1 MSNIVKITKRTQ
13 LQSGYYPLLQTS
25 YRFQKFDG
33 TWSHEIVRE
42 TVQRGDVVCVLP
54 YDPAQQCF
62 ILIEQ
67 LRIAAVLEAERN
79 GRPATGRVIEA
90 VSGCIDDGE
99 SPEQAARRELHE
111 ESGLIAREM
120 IDLGS
125 VLTNPGMCDERL
137 YFYIALVEAPMGEG
151 TFGIAEEGEDIR
163 LQYFE
168 QSALETLLSGGRIDK
183 AGALLLLY
191 KFRAYLNR

>member
-1 MSNIVKITKRTQ
+1 MSDIVKITKRTQ
-13 LQSGYYPLLQTS
+13 LKSGYYPILQTR

-33 TWSHEIVRE
+33 DWSHEIVRE
-42 TVQRGDVVCVLP
+42 TVQRGDVVTVLP
-54 YDPAQQCF
+54 YDPVQQCF

-79 GRPATGRVIEA
+79 ARPATGRMIEA
-90 VSGCIDDGE
+90 VSGCIDEGE
-99 SPEQAARRELHE
+99 SPESAARRELHE
-111 ESGLIAREM
+111 ESGLTAREM

-137 YFYIALVEAPMGEG
+137 YFFIALVEAPMEEG
-151 TFGIAEEGEDIR
+151 TFGITQEGEDIR
-163 LQYFE
+163 LHTFE
-168 QSALETLLSGGRIDK
+168 QSALEALLSDGRVDK

-191 KFRAYLNR
+191 KFKAYLNR